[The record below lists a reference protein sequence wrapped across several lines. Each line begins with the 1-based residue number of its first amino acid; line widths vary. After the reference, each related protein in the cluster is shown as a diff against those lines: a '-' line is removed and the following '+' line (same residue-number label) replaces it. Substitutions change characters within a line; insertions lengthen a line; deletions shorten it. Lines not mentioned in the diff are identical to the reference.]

1 MSADTSRDTSSGQI
15 LVVTRNAIAEAMV
28 TIAEVAG
35 CTVVVLDADDPDG
48 SPLDRIRAS
57 PPTAFDA
64 VILADHD
71 APDTDTILRETL
83 AGTAGYVAMMA
94 SRSRS
99 QNLLATLR
107 AEGLGEDVLERL
119 RVPAGLDTGGQSPG
133 EIALSV
139 VAQVVAWSHGRTG
152 GPMRRS

>member
-1 MSADTSRDTSSGQI
+1 MSADTSPGRI
-15 LVVTRNAIAEAMV
+15 IVVTRNAIAEAMV

-48 SPLDRIRAS
+48 SPLDRIRS
-57 PPTAFDA
+57 RPPTSADA

-71 APDTDTILRETL
+71 APDTDTVLRETL
-83 AGTAGYVAMMA
+83 AGAAGYVAMMA

-99 QNLLATLR
+99 QDLLRALR
-107 AEGLGEDVLERL
+107 AEGFGEDVLERL

-152 GPMRRS
+152 GPMRSS

>member
-15 LVVTRNAIAEAMV
+15 IVVTRNAIAEAMV

-48 SPLDRIRAS
+48 SPLDRIRSS
-57 PPTAFDA
+57 PPTSADA

-71 APDTDTILRETL
+71 APDTDTVLRETL
-83 AGTAGYVAMMA
+83 AGSAGYVAMMA

-99 QNLLATLR
+99 QHLLATLR
-107 AEGLGEDVLERL
+107 DEGIGDDDLARL
-119 RVPAGLDTGGQSPG
+119 YIPAGLNTGGQSPG

>member
-15 LVVTRNAIAEAMV
+15 IIITRNAIAEAMV
-28 TIAEVAG
+28 TIAEVVG
-35 CTVVVLDADDPDG
+35 CMVVVLDADDPHG
-48 SPLDRIRAS
+48 SPLDRIRAT
-57 PPTAFDA
+57 PPTPFDA
-64 VILADHD
+64 VILTDHD
-71 APDTDTILRETL
+71 APDTDTVLRETL
-83 AGTAGYVAMMA
+83 AGAAGYVAMMA

-107 AEGLGEDVLERL
+107 DEGIADEALERL

>member
-1 MSADTSRDTSSGQI
+1 MTADTSRETASGQI
-15 LVVTRNAIAEAMV
+15 IIITQNAIAEAMV

-35 CTVVVLDADDPDG
+35 CTVVVLDADDPHG
-48 SPLDRIRAS
+48 SPLDRIRAT
-57 PPTAFDA
+57 PPTPFDA

-71 APDTDTILRETL
+71 APDTDTVLREAL
-83 AGTAGYVAMMA
+83 AGRAGYVAMMA

-107 AEGLGEDVLERL
+107 AEGFAEDVLERL
-119 RVPAGLDTGGQSPG
+119 RVPAGLDTGGRSPG

-152 GPMRRS
+152 GPMRSS

>member
-48 SPLDRIRAS
+48 SPLDRIRSS

>member
-1 MSADTSRDTSSGQI
+1 MSAHTEKPPGHVI
-15 LVVTRNAIAEAMV
+15 VITRNAIAEAIA

-35 CTVVVLDADDPDG
+35 RTVVVLESDDPDG
-48 SPLDRIRAS
+48 SALDRLRAT
-57 PPTAFDA
+57 PPTPFDA

-71 APDTDTILRETL
+71 APDTDLVLREAL
-83 AGTAGYVAMMA
+83 AGRAGYVAMMA

>member
-1 MSADTSRDTSSGQI
+1 MSAETSRDTSSGQI
-15 LVVTRNAIAEAMV
+15 IIITRNAIAEAMV

-48 SPLDRIRAS
+48 SPLDRIRSS
-57 PPTAFDA
+57 PPTSADA

-71 APDTDTILRETL
+71 APDTDTVLRETL
-83 AGTAGYVAMMA
+83 AGSAGYVAMMA

-107 AEGLGEDVLERL
+107 DEGIGDDALARL
-119 RVPAGLDTGGQSPG
+119 YIPAGLDTGGQSPG
-133 EIALSV
+133 QIALSV